1 MKHVDEY
8 HLTGISQDMFV
19 QWERR
24 PPTST
29 DGRGENRS
37 EARGD
42 GKAKPEQIKLNDAQC
57 SEGLVSLTV
66 NLNSL
71 TTQVLIWPIFVLKS
85 RLTFDLS
92 KSVSLGQLW
101 LELLRFY
108 TLEFALEEYIISIRF
123 RGLLSRE
130 MKNWPRR
137 RLAIEGEP
145 AV

>member
-29 DGRGENRS
+29 DGRGESRS

-57 SEGLVSLTV
+57 SQGLVSLTV
-66 NLNSL
+66 NSNSWGGGL
-71 TTQVLIWPIFVLKS
+71 VTTRVLIRPIF
-85 RLTFDLS
+85 
-92 KSVSLGQLW
+92 
-101 LELLRFY
+101 
-108 TLEFALEEYIISIRF
+108 
-123 RGLLSRE
+123 
-130 MKNWPRR
+130 P
-137 RLAIEGEP
+137 
-145 AV
+145 

>member
-1 MKHVDEY
+1 MFGGFGESDSQFKQLGGGGVGGVDP
-8 HLTGISQDMFV
+8 G
-19 QWERR
+19 
-24 PPTST
+24 ST
-29 DGRGENRS
+29 R
-37 EARGD
+37 
-42 GKAKPEQIKLNDAQC
+42 
-57 SEGLVSLTV
+57 
-66 NLNSL
+66 
-71 TTQVLIWPIFVLKS
+71 VLMWPILPLKS

-123 RGLLSRE
+123 KGLLSRE

-145 AV
+145 PVWTCAGSS